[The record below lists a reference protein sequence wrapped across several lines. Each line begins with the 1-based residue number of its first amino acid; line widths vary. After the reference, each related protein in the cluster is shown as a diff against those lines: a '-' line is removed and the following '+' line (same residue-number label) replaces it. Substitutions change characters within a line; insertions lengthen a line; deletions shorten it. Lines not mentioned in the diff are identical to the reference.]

1 MHDGVFFEDH
11 GLPTATVI
19 SAEFQRAARA
29 QAEALG
35 ATDYRAV
42 VVPHPIQPLTRDE
55 VRALAD
61 AAFDAIVR
69 RLTA

>member
-11 GLPTATVI
+11 GIPVATVI
-19 SAEFQRAARA
+19 SAEFVRAARA

-35 ATDYRAV
+35 AAEYRTV
-42 VVPHPIQPLTRDE
+42 VVAHPIQPLTREE

-61 AAFDAIVR
+61 RAYHEIVR
-69 RLTA
+69 RITA

>member
-11 GLPTATVI
+11 GIPTATVI
-19 SAEFQRAARA
+19 SSEFVRAARA

-35 ATDYRAV
+35 ATDYRTV
-42 VVPHPIQPLTRDE
+42 VVPHPIQPLTREE

-61 AAFDAIVR
+61 KAFDEILG